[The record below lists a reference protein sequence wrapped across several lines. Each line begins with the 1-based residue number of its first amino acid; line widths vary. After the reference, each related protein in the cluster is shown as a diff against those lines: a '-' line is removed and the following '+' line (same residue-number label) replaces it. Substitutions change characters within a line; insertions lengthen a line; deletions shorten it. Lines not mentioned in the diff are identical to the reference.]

1 MSDNLTVF
9 GVDYTNVAGI
19 KAHATS
25 DSSLVTYIRPQGIK
39 SIVANGSGI
48 DVTEYASV
56 NVAVPAQDNTFVVN
70 LSWDD
75 DYFGADEGAW
85 VPDCTFA
92 EVQTAYQAGKT
103 ITVAA
108 DLYDTGAIADGYF
121 FDDGDY
127 QNLVYSVERFVDAVL
142 VGTTYIFSGD
152 GLDVDDYWESIIP
165 YFDSPSRTYTPTTSQ
180 QTETI
185 TYDPND
191 GYNGIQQVDIT
202 VNAVPTAEAAVE
214 IGNNDEFYTSG
225 NNRYWRARPYLLV
238 DDAGWV
244 GSDLTGPWKS
254 FSAVPANTT
263 VTPTTSS
270 QTIGGS
276 KYMMEGAVTVDA
288 MPTGTAG
295 TPTAT
300 KGAVSNHSVSVTPSV
315 TNTTGYITGSTKTGT
330 AVTVSAS
337 ELVSGSQ
344 TVTQNSTVDVTNL
357 AEVVVDVQGGS
368 PSLHVGTASSTSA
381 YGSSIEF
388 GNLAGTPTSYAVI
401 AHGTIATSA
410 THTIATISSDNPTSS
425 IQGQLIT
432 NTSNAQVTYDQS
444 TFYPSISETYLVL
457 NALSPSAFST
467 SVTYDLIYTY
477 GGGAIDTKQVQV
489 GSGATSITFTGLED
503 EPACWYVTFQSNFST
518 SSGYQRV
525 IAVANDGAD
534 TYGLEMDSGAHYS
547 DQHWTSSYSNGSLTI
562 TSQGTNAGGYFHQPG
577 NYELIY
583 AYDASGNYQSKTVT
597 PTTST
602 QAVTAD
608 QGYDALRKVTVN
620 PIPSEYIVP
629 TGNLAITSNTASGQ
643 SLNVSQYATATVN
656 VPTGGGSVSVD
667 QMTWTNNSTSTV
679 SHQFTGLKGTPKFA
693 VLRCTAQLTRSSSN
707 TYYYIAD
714 IVWDGTNAWGNYHL
728 RSNGTFNNVAKD
740 AASGFNV
747 TVSGSSIT
755 FSSDATSR
763 SSAPGS
769 FYNSTYELTYVY

>member
-9 GVDYTNVAGI
+9 GVDYTNVTGI

-25 DSSLVTYIRPQGIK
+25 DSSLMTYIRPQGTK
-39 SIVANGSGI
+39 SIAANGVGI

-56 NVAVPAQDNTFVVN
+56 DVAVPAQDSTFVVN

-92 EVQTAYQAGKT
+92 EVLAAYQAGKT
-103 ITVAA
+103 ITVAT
-108 DLYDTGAIADGYF
+108 DFENTGATADGYF
-121 FDDGDY
+121 FADEWTQLLTYCVEAIDGF
-127 QNLVYSVERFVDAVL
+127 SI
-142 VGTTYIFSGD
+142 VGTAYLFD
-152 GLDVDDYWESIIP
+152 GNGLVIDDAWECIYP
-165 YFDSPSRTYTPTTSQ
+165 NFDSPSRTYTPTTSQ

-191 GYNGIQQVDIT
+191 GYNGIQQVDVT
-202 VNAVPTAEAAVE
+202 VNAVPTAEATVE

-225 NNRYWRARPYLLV
+225 GNRYWRARPYLFV

-244 GSDLTGPWKS
+244 GSDLTGAWKS
-254 FSAVPANTT
+254 FTAVPANTT
-263 VTPTTSS
+263 ITPTTSS

-276 KYMMEGAVTVDA
+276 KYMMEGAVTVAA

-344 TVTQNSTVDVTNL
+344 TVTNNGTVDVTNL
-357 AEVVVDVQGGS
+357 ASVVVDVQGGS
-368 PSLHVGTASSTSA
+368 PSLHIGTTSA
-381 YGSSIEF
+381 TSVSGGTILFEGLS
-388 GNLAGTPTSYAVI
+388 GTPTSYAVI

-410 THTIATISSDNPTSS
+410 TPTFATVSSSDTQSN

-432 NTSNAQVTYDQS
+432 NTSNAQVTYEYN
-444 TFYPSISETYLVL
+444 TFYPTVGDDYLAI
-457 NALSPSAFST
+457 NAMGSMQFST
-467 SVTYDLIYTY
+467 STTYDLIYTY

-503 EPACWYVTFQSNFST
+503 EPACWYVIFQSNFST

-525 IAVANDGAD
+525 IAVANDGVD
-534 TYGLEMDSGAHYS
+534 TYGMEMDSSAHYS
-547 DQHWTSSYSNGSLTI
+547 DAHWSSTYSNGSLTI

-577 NYELIY
+577 YYELIY
-583 AYDASGNYQSKTVT
+583 AYGASGNYQSKTVT
-597 PTTST
+597 PSQST
-602 QAVTAD
+602 QEVTAD

-620 PIPSEYIVP
+620 PIPSEYVIP
-629 TGNLAITSNTASGQ
+629 TGSLSITANNTYDVTNYASAVV
-643 SLNVSQYATATVN
+643 NVS
-656 VPTGGGSVSVD
+656 GGGSVQFDTKTATASD
-667 QMTWTNNSTSTV
+667 YPTSL
-679 SHQFTGLKGTPKFA
+679 QFTGMKGQPKAF
-693 VLRCTAQLTRSSSN
+693 VLRLNAQVSSSGST
-707 TYYYIAD
+707 TYYYIVD
-714 IVWDGTNAWGNYHL
+714 IAAFGTTTHGNCFRIGSTRRVDNITSGYSWSYSGTTLTVTSNAGS
-728 RSNGTFNNVAKD
+728 RS
-740 AASGFNV
+740 ASPGAFY
-747 TVSGSSIT
+747 SGS
-755 FSSDATSR
+755 
-763 SSAPGS
+763 
-769 FYNSTYELTYVY
+769 YELMYAY